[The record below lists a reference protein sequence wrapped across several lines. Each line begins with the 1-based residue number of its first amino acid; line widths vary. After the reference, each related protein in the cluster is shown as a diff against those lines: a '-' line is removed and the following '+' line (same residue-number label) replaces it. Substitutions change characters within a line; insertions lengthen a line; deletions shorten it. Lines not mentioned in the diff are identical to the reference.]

1 MNRRLSKR
9 INKKASEIAVE
20 WLKSMLP
27 ESEAETVTANNIPR
41 DNPCAY
47 KNGVAYSVPYS
58 FKGAKR
64 IIKILMQRGKD
75 LDSITMGDIEERVRR
90 TQRS

>member
-20 WLKSMLP
+20 WLKSMLS
-27 ESEAETVTANNIPR
+27 ESEAEKVTANNIPKS
-41 DNPCAY
+41 NPCAY
-47 KNGVAYSVPYS
+47 KNGIAYSIPYS
-58 FKGAKR
+58 FKGSKR
-64 IIKILMQRGKD
+64 IIKVLLRRGAD
-75 LDSITMGDIEERVRR
+75 LESITTSDIEDHVRS

>member
-9 INKKASEIAVE
+9 INNKASEIAVE
-20 WLKSMLP
+20 WLKSMIP
-27 ESEAETVTANNIPR
+27 DSEADTVTSKNIPR

-47 KNGVAYSVPYS
+47 RNGVAYSVPYS

-64 IIKILMQRGKD
+64 IIKILVRRGKD
-75 LDSITMGDIEERVRR
+75 LDSITMKDIEQRVRS

>member
-20 WLKSMLP
+20 WLKSML
-27 ESEAETVTANNIPR
+27 SEAEAEKVTANNIPKS
-41 DNPCAY
+41 NPCAY
-47 KNGVAYSVPYS
+47 KNGVAYSIPYS
-58 FKGAKR
+58 FKGSKR
-64 IIKILMQRGKD
+64 IIKVLLRRGSD
-75 LDSITMGDIEERVRR
+75 LESITTSDIEDHVRS